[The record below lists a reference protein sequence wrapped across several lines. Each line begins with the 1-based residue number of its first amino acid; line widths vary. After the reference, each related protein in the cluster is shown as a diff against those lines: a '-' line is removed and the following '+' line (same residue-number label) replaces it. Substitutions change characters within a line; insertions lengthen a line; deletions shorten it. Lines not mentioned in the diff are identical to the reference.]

1 MNWLSFIGLMREI
14 YGPDLPDLDRLQAR
28 GLLAVKIGQ
37 TFALR
42 IDFLGEEKCR
52 HLAQLY
58 RRTTPLP
65 AENCE
70 ALLRRYCPPG
80 WREHFGHIERQPL
93 AAASVG
99 QVHRAALRDG
109 REVVVKVIKGD
120 FKRRFTADV
129 RRLKSL
135 LRLATWIYPKL
146 RRVADP
152 VGILE
157 HIEEYTLAE
166 LDLRNEMSH
175 ARLLRQLQED
185 HAHWP
190 MLTPL
195 RFPQMFPELSGEN
208 VLVMEYLRGRTFD
221 ELLEAGQLPYEE
233 LLKLFLVHGAYM
245 FGMGVFHGD
254 LHPGNVLWQDGHIY
268 FLDTGA
274 LSRVSEQF
282 RQGLFAFFEGL
293 AMGDYVAAACAIHR
307 MSRRSLGQARWEEY
321 LRRFLE
327 LYRDF
332 SGRTV
337 SEVSLTRQMMRT
349 IQLAVHSGMEFERG
363 MYPIIKSLMY
373 LDGMVLKCNP
383 QAVLMRDMRPHLA
396 TFKRY
401 FEMPA
406 GTPNGWRAYPAAVV
420 S

>member
-1 MNWLSFIGLMREI
+1 MNWLSFIGLMRDI
-14 YGPDLPDLDRLQAR
+14 YGPTLPDLNRLQAR

-58 RRTTPLP
+58 RCTTPIP
-65 AENCE
+65 AEDVDSLI
-70 ALLRRYCPPG
+70 ARSCPPG
-80 WREHFGHIERQPL
+80 WREHFAQFERKPL

-99 QVHRAALRDG
+99 QVHRAVLRG
-109 REVVVKVIKGD
+109 GQEAVVKVIKGD
-120 FKRRFTADV
+120 FKRRFIADV

-135 LRLATWIYPKL
+135 LRLATWAYPKL

-166 LDLRNEMSH
+166 LDLRNEMGH
-175 ARLLRQLQED
+175 ARILRQLQEKHGD
-185 HAHWP
+185 WP
-190 MLTPL
+190 MLAPL
-195 RFPQMFPELSGEN
+195 RFPHVYEELSGEN
-208 VLVMEYLRGRTFD
+208 VLVMEYLHGLTFD
-221 ELLEAGQLPYEE
+221 ELLEAGELPYEE

-245 FGMGVFHGD
+245 FGVGVFHGD
-254 LHPGNVLWQDGHIY
+254 LHPGNVIWQDGQIY

-274 LSRVSEQF
+274 LSRVSDNF
-282 RQGLFAFFEGL
+282 RQGLFAFFEAL
-293 AMGDYVAAACAIHR
+293 ALEDYVGAACAIHR
-307 MSRRSLGQARWEEY
+307 MSRRPLAHAAWEVY
-321 LRRFLE
+321 LRGFLE

-332 SGRTV
+332 AGKTV

-383 QAVLMRDMRPHLA
+383 KAVLMRDMRPHLA

-401 FEMPA
+401 FEIPSGITSGRGA
-406 GTPNGWRAYPAAVV
+406 QPAAL
-420 S
+420 SA